1 MHIYPHIHLFDTM
14 PTLSHSPTQKTV
26 FKNKQDSFANPR
38 LQSLNN
44 DCRKL
49 PEISRKT
56 LSIKIVGIH
65 FSEEEWVCC
74 HSNLSKSLENWLEGS
89 PQSPGR
95 ASFTFC
101 IVEGLK
107 GFSWR
112 FCNLD
117 FRVMYPANKTH
128 VWQPMCLY
136 SCLCSLLVF
145 LTSGYFPPEPALCS
159 FWSTDHLVAIWTHTG
174 SSFFIWPLELKN
186 SGSLWLGVLPTHQSP
201 LLLFNLA
208 LSSSAV
214 LGFVLIHKMGIHFKK
229 KLENGYTERIGHILP
244 WTKLIFVTLPI
255 SA

>member
-1 MHIYPHIHLFDTM
+1 MGTEDSNYHRSHWYRCTYTHTFIYLTLCPHFHIHPLKK
-14 PTLSHSPTQKTV
+14 PV

-145 LTSGYFPPEPALCS
+145 LDKRVFPSCTSSMLFLVYWSLSCHMNTHRQFIFHLTSGTQEFWQPVAWGFTRPPEPTA
-159 FWSTDHLVAIWTHTG
+159 
-174 SSFFIWPLELKN
+174 
-186 SGSLWLGVLPTHQSP
+186 
-201 LLLFNLA
+201 
-208 LSSSAV
+208 
-214 LGFVLIHKMGIHFKK
+214 
-229 KLENGYTERIGHILP
+229 
-244 WTKLIFVTLPI
+244 PI
-255 SA
+255 